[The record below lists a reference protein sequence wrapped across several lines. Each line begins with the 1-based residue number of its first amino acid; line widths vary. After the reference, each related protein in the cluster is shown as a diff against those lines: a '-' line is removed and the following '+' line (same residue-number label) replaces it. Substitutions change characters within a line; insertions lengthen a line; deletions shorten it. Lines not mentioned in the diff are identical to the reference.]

1 MARIMLVAALVFGL
15 VSCQPE
21 LVLPGASPEVTL
33 PPPSSAAPGRPSP
46 SIEVPPPVN

>member
-1 MARIMLVAALVFGL
+1 MVRVLAAVALVLAL

-21 LVLPGASPEVTL
+21 LVLPGGSAAPTL
-33 PPPSSAAPGRPSP
+33 PPPASDQPGRSSP